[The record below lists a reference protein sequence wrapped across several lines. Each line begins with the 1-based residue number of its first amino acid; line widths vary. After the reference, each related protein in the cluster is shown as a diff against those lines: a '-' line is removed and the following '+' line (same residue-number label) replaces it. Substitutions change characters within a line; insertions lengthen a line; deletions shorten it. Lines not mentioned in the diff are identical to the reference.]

1 MAIGDQFYFN
11 EITGSAGGV
20 QVPFGQPAIV
30 LQLLYGN
37 NPGPD
42 PVWLWLFVGGGAEPT
57 PRSKLAVP
65 AGAAY
70 SFAPANGGERFAT
83 GCVLQVST
91 SPTSITPPAF
101 DILIN
106 AEGRVIGT

>member
-11 EITGSAGGV
+11 DLAGSGGGV
-20 QVPFGQPAIV
+20 VFPSGGPAIV

-42 PVWLWLFVGGGAEPT
+42 PVWLWLFVGGGLEPT
-57 PRSKLAVP
+57 PRSKLPVP

-70 SFAPANGGERFAT
+70 SFAPANGGERF
-83 GCVLQVST
+83 GSGVVLQVST

-106 AEGRVIGT
+106 AEGRVIGS